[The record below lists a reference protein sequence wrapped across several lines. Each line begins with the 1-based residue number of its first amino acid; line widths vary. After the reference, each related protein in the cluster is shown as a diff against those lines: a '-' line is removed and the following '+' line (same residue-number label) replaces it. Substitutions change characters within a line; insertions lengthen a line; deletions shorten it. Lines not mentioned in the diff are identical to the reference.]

1 MIDMTYARRAFD
13 AYLDQFDRTDEKIRL
28 KIVHTDGVVRYMT
41 EICRR
46 MNLPEEDCRLAELS
60 GIRWIMRLTAC
71 GSSSGSSG

>member
-41 EICRR
+41 ETLGISSRRKCR
-46 MNLPEEDCRLAELS
+46 
-60 GIRWIMRLTAC
+60 
-71 GSSSGSSG
+71 